1 MEEKELEI
9 LLAAT
14 EEFSEKGFFQ
24 TKTEDIANRA
34 GVSKGLVF
42 HYFKSKKNLYNQVVK
57 VAIQKLEELFDYTQF
72 PNDSLVNLF
81 DYSLKRK
88 FEIAESHA
96 AEMALMLDVYGNLE
110 KLPEELQKEIFEYI
124 EKMKTDSYEMIAQI
138 IRQMPI
144 REGVREEDVVKL
156 ILTVFNQVEIE
167 ANQQMSGTKITDYH
181 FFVLIIGEASR
192 QVQILESGFLK
203 QIRKRRN

>member
-14 EEFSEKGFFQ
+14 KEFSEKGFFQ

-167 ANQQMSGTKITDYH
+167 AKQQMSGTKITDYH
-181 FFVLIIGEASR
+181 FFDKIIGEASR

-203 QIRKRRN
+203 

>member
-14 EEFSEKGFFQ
+14 KEFSEKGFFQ

-57 VAIQKLEELFDYTQF
+57 VAIQQLEELFDYTQF

-181 FFVLIIGEASR
+181 FFDKIIGEASR

-203 QIRKRRN
+203 

>member
-57 VAIQKLEELFDYTQF
+57 VAIQQLEELFDYTQF

-167 ANQQMSGTKITDYH
+167 AKQQMSATKITDYH
-181 FFVLIIGEASR
+181 FFDKMIDEASR
-192 QVQILESGFLK
+192 QVRILESGFLK
-203 QIRKRRN
+203 

>member
-57 VAIQKLEELFDYTQF
+57 VAIQKLEELFDYIQF

-181 FFVLIIGEASR
+181 FFDKIIGEASR

-203 QIRKRRN
+203 

>member
-72 PNDSLVNLF
+72 PNESLVNLF

>member
-181 FFVLIIGEASR
+181 FFDKIIGEASR

-203 QIRKRRN
+203 

>member
-167 ANQQMSGTKITDYH
+167 AKQQMSGTKITDYH
-181 FFVLIIGEASR
+181 FFDKIIGEASR

-203 QIRKRRN
+203 